1 VCNTKKMN
9 SFSLGAQIGGWT
21 GTSIRAAEQWLRD
34 EMIAWKGDYSPEV
47 REFALIL
54 RVDADI
60 HTYTEMWSIV
70 GAQKAKKKRDWIE
83 VEIGIPEAWWKE
95 GPTGYA
101 MHLVEEIENGLVS
114 MIQLLQKKNRTI
126 NAAGL
131 LADWKKIKLR
141 YPGRPEFR
149 QTRKGRAM

>member
-1 VCNTKKMN
+1 MN
-9 SFSLGAQIGGWT
+9 SFGLGAQRGGWT
-21 GTSIRAAEQWLRD
+21 GGDSLRKAEQSLRD
-34 EMIAWKGDYSPEV
+34 EINLWNGDYTPEV
-47 REFALIL
+47 NKFVFLL
-54 RVDADI
+54 RVDGDI
-60 HTYTEMWSIV
+60 HVYTEMWGIV
-70 GAQKAKKKRDWIE
+70 GAQKAKRKRDWVE

-126 NAAGL
+126 NAAEM

-141 YPGRPEFR
+141 YLGRPEFR